1 MPIEVMGMM
10 LGEFADDLT
19 IYVTDVFPMPQ
30 LGTSA
35 SVETLDEKFQSDYME
50 LMKQTGR
57 VVSAPR
63 LAHRLEWNTWWAGT
77 TPIPASAAGY
87 RRWT

>member
-1 MPIEVMGMM
+1 MM

-57 VVSAPR
+57 WVNVLW
-63 LAHRLEWNTWWAGT
+63 LAHF
-77 TPIPASAAGY
+77 
-87 RRWT
+87 

>member
-10 LGEFADDLT
+10 LGEFGDDLT

-57 VVSAPR
+57 
-63 LAHRLEWNTWWAGT
+63 
-77 TPIPASAAGY
+77 
-87 RRWT
+87 

>member
-19 IYVTDVFPMPQ
+19 IYVTDVFQ

-57 VVSAPR
+57 
-63 LAHRLEWNTWWAGT
+63 
-77 TPIPASAAGY
+77 
-87 RRWT
+87 

>member
-57 VVSAPR
+57 WMNVLWSA
-63 LAHRLEWNTWWAGT
+63 HFLEWKTLWDGT
-77 TPIPASAAGY
+77 TPIPASVAGS
-87 RRWT
+87 RRSM

>member
-50 LMKQTGR
+50 RMKQTGR
-57 VVSAPR
+57 
-63 LAHRLEWNTWWAGT
+63 
-77 TPIPASAAGY
+77 
-87 RRWT
+87 